1 MSLRRNDALRDSL
14 ATHQGGLFDG
24 GTVEL
29 RTGGQPADPD
39 SAASGTLL
47 STIALPTP
55 ALSVAGPVISKA
67 GSWSGDAVA
76 TATAGWARI
85 KNAAGTR
92 WIDVSVTEGGGGGD
106 LTIDD
111 DAVVSGG
118 IVTVTGFSITIPDG
132 V

>member
-1 MSLRRNDALRDSL
+1 MALRENDALRDSQ
-14 ATHQGGLFDG
+14 ATHFGGLFDG
-24 GTVEL
+24 GTVEI
-29 RTGGQPADPD
+29 RSGGQPADPD

-47 STIALPTP
+47 ATINLPTP

-67 GSWSGDAVA
+67 GTWSGTAVA

-92 WIDVSVTEGGGGGD
+92 WIDVSVAEAGAD

-111 DAVVSGG
+111 DAIVSGG
-118 IVTVTGFSITIPDG
+118 VVTVTAFSLTIPDG